1 MENHLAEMQNLIDQL
16 ASLGEPLAEHLSVA
30 LFLSSLPDSYG
41 TLITALETR
50 PEEDLTTEIVKGK
63 LLEEFKRRSNVFPM
77 QNELESK
84 VPKMTETEV
93 KPRPPLTCFFCKK
106 PNHVKKIHRVEKEE
120 PRSHGQNT
128 EGKCDGERTGRKSY
142 ILFLSYDIW
151 YGH

>member
-50 PEEDLTTEIVKGK
+50 PEEDLNTELVKGK

-77 QNELESK
+77 QNKLESK
-84 VPKMTETEV
+84 VLKMTKTEV
-93 KPRPPLTCFFCKK
+93 KLKPPLNCFFCKK
-106 PNHVKKIHRVEKEE
+106 PNHVKKECRKYIEWEKKNPDHMAETMKENVTEE
-120 PRSHGQNT
+120 DH
-128 EGKCDGERTGRKSY
+128 GRKSY
-142 ILFLSYDIW
+142 ILFLSY
-151 YGH
+151 